1 MPWLPMRKLL
11 LIGPG
16 GSGKSTLAAA
26 IASRTKIP
34 VVHLDTIFWR
44 AGWVETPREEW
55 VRTVEGMIQADAWIM
70 DGNYG
75 GTLDRRLAA
84 CDSVVFLDMPA
95 YLCVW
100 RILRRRW
107 QFRGRSRPDMAEG
120 CAEKLGLD
128 FVYWALSYRY
138 RRRPAV
144 LAKLEAAR
152 AAGKH
157 VVVLASRQDVQAFLA
172 TL

>member
-1 MPWLPMRKLL
+1 MRKLL

-26 IASRTKIP
+26 MAARTKLP
-34 VVHLDTIFWR
+34 LVHLDTIFWH

-55 VRTVEGMIQADAWIM
+55 TRTVEDLIQADAWIM

-84 CDSVVFLDMPA
+84 CDGVVFLDMPT
-95 YLCVW
+95 YLCAW

-107 QFRGRSRPDMAEG
+107 QFQGRSRPNMAEG
-120 CAEKLGLD
+120 CPEKLGLD
-128 FVYWALSYRY
+128 FVYWVLTYRY
-138 RRRPAV
+138 RRRPAI
-144 LAKLEAAR
+144 LAKLRLAR

-157 VVVLASRQDVQAFLA
+157 VVVLASRRDVQAFLA
-172 TL
+172 AL